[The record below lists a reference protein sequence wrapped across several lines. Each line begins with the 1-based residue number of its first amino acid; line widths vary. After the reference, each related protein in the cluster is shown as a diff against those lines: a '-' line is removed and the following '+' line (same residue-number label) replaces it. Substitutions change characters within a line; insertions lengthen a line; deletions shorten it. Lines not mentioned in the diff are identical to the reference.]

1 MRRVRWIAGSAIIS
15 ALSDP
20 RIINFR
26 FLRDVAIHVG
36 YGDNTVFGSP
46 MSQRPDESV
55 RALFSPVFDYVKN
68 RGLADI
74 IAQSSALLQRSVDSE
89 IFRNHCEYHDGEH
102 WRVRPEILYPDL
114 KLAQPEEITIY
125 REASGESV
133 TISLSGDDWRKVHRI
148 IAGLAG
154 QEAMAPD
161 LSGAERELISVLA
174 AERLVDAPKN
184 NNSIASAFGAA
195 DVTFVGHNTVLIR
208 SPEASVIIDPFFRA
222 AGEQY
227 PSSYQPLT
235 IHDLGKIDAVLI
247 THSHP
252 DHFDPASLLQFS
264 TTTRI
269 IVPDVSRETILAV
282 DMASRLSEL
291 GFTNCKSL
299 AWDQSLRIL
308 DLEVHALPFYGEQPT
323 NIAVLHP
330 EIRNYGNT
338 YVVRTPRYSAAFVA
352 DSGRDAAGDVKDL
365 GKEWRRRFGSI
376 DVLFA
381 GYRGWETYPVQLLFS
396 SVSRYI
402 LFVPSHLWNTNL
414 QLMNNIDDS
423 IDLAEYWGA
432 RYLVPYGDGGAP
444 WYWQIGLGPKLDDQE
459 YEDSAFD
466 PFPERVI
473 ERANLRK
480 QNGNAN
486 GPEIVLLRPGES
498 IGELPGRASILRVDG
513 HIWPYQM
520 RVQQCSP

>member
-1 MRRVRWIAGSAIIS
+1 
-15 ALSDP
+15 
-20 RIINFR
+20 
-26 FLRDVAIHVG
+26 
-36 YGDNTVFGSP
+36 
-46 MSQRPDESV
+46 MSQRPDDSV

-74 IAQSSALLQRSVDSE
+74 IAQSPTLLQRSADSE
-89 IFRNHCEYHDGEH
+89 AFRNHCEYHDGAH
-102 WRVRPEILYPDL
+102 WRLRPEILYPDPQ
-114 KLAQPEEITIY
+114 LAQPEQITIY
-125 REASGESV
+125 RNASDESV
-133 TISLSGDDWRKVHRI
+133 TISLSGDDWRKVHRL

-154 QEAMAPD
+154 QEAMKPD
-161 LSGAERELISVLA
+161 LDSGERDLISVLSD
-174 AERLVDAPKN
+174 ERLVAARN
-184 NNSIASAFGAA
+184 TNESRGSAFDAA
-195 DVTFVGHNTVLIR
+195 DITFIGHNTALIR
-208 SPEASVIIDPFFRA
+208 SPEASVIIDPFFCA

-235 IHDLGKIDAVLI
+235 IHDFGKIDAILI

-264 TTTRI
+264 TATRI
-269 IVPDVSRETILAV
+269 IVPDISRETILAV
-282 DMASRLSEL
+282 DMAARLNEL
-291 GFTNCKSL
+291 GFTNCERL
-299 AWDQSLRIL
+299 AWDQSVRIL
-308 DLEVHALPFYGEQPT
+308 DLELHALPFYGEQPT
-323 NIAVLHP
+323 NLGVLHP

-352 DSGRDAAGDVKDL
+352 DSGRDAAGDVKDVA
-365 GKEWRRRFGSI
+365 KEWHRRFGPI

-381 GYRGWETYPVQLLFS
+381 GYRGWETYAVQLLFS

-402 LFVPSHLWNTNL
+402 LFVPSRLWNTRL
-414 QLMNNIDDS
+414 QLMNNIDNA

-444 WYWQIGLGPKLDDQE
+444 WYWQIGLGPKLDDQSS
-459 YEDSAFD
+459 EDTAFD

-480 QNGNAN
+480 RNDSANAL
-486 GPEIVLLRPGES
+486 ETILLRPGES

-520 RVQQCSP
+520 